1 MVADRL
7 VPLKFK
13 LETQLKT
20 LSHVVD
26 RLVDMKMLDV
36 YRKFAD
42 AAKLDPREGGS
53 NGRNR

>member
-13 LETQLKT
+13 LETQLIT
-20 LSHVVD
+20 SSRVVN
-26 RLVDMKMLDV
+26 LADMKMLDI
-36 YRKFAD
+36 YRKLAD
-42 AAKLDPREGGS
+42 AAKLDPRAGGL